1 MNYHFRRG
9 ALALCATTA
18 MGLGLVACGSDEGG
32 GGAANAGLTKDPV
45 KLWVIGDETS
55 QTGLSYSGIP
65 AAIKA
70 AAERVNKEGGIEG
83 HPVEIKT
90 CDLQNLPDQASRCA
104 RDALNDKASAALVQ
118 ASFGT
123 AKIPPVF
130 EQGKTAYLPAFAFD
144 PADLHSDVAFPM
156 AAGVLTQ
163 IAGSY
168 IAGLNCQNPVLI
180 SVQTPQLDYVKELSA
195 MGFAAA
201 GKPPAKIVAAPLGA
215 TDWAPTAAQAV
226 SSKPDCIVP
235 YLSET
240 LMTAFYPALQQT
252 GWKNDSNK
260 LAGYQ
265 GGVYTQK
272 ILEKFP
278 DLLEGMVAVDMSYPF
293 NDPKWNKFNE
303 TMDPINKEKLT
314 NFTSSFTKGSYLNF
328 LAFVDVARR
337 VAKSGQPVNNESVLA
352 MFNKTSDVQTDGLL
366 APVDTSTPWSVED
379 FPRMFNRSLVFETFK
394 DGKLT
399 ALENGKFND
408 LSDKIA
414 QASAQ

>member
-1 MNYHFRRG
+1 
-9 ALALCATTA
+9 
-18 MGLGLVACGSDEGG
+18 
-32 GGAANAGLTKDPV
+32 
-45 KLWVIGDETS
+45 VIGDETS

-70 AAERVNKEGGIEG
+70 AAERVNKDGGIEG

-104 RDALNDKASAALVQ
+104 RDAVRDKASAALVQ
-118 ASFGT
+118 ASFGA
-123 AKIPPVF
+123 AKIPPIF

-144 PADLHSDVAFPM
+144 PADLHSAVAFPM

-168 IAGLNCQNPVLI
+168 IAGLNCDNPVLI
-180 SVQTPQLDYVKELSA
+180 SVQTPQLDYVKKLSA
-195 MGFAAA
+195 MGFKAA

-278 DLLEGMVAVDMSYPF
+278 KLLEGMVAVDMSFPF
-293 NDPKWNKFNE
+293 NDPKWAKFNE

-328 LAFVDVARR
+328 LAFVDVAKR
-337 VAKSGQPVNNESVLA
+337 VAKAGQPINNQTVLA
-352 MFNKTSDVQTDGLL
+352 MFNKTKDVNTDGLL
-366 APVDTSTPWSVED
+366 APVNTSTPWTVDD
-379 FPRMFNRSLVFETFK
+379 FPRMFNRSLVFETVTN
-394 DGKLT
+394 GELT

-414 QASAQ
+414 QATAH